1 MKQDGFE
8 PYLSAGCPFL
18 INPKNYIRE
27 KDNERDL
34 LAQDTNEKGE
44 LKKKKDDVSRL
55 QMVFCKGES
64 SELSGSCLVLQVRLS
79 RLLCIRFKRESSLAP
94 HSCPQSIGLWQFIK
108 KQNKIA

>member
-44 LKKKKDDVSRL
+44 LKKKKR
-55 QMVFCKGES
+55 
-64 SELSGSCLVLQVRLS
+64 
-79 RLLCIRFKRESSLAP
+79 
-94 HSCPQSIGLWQFIK
+94 
-108 KQNKIA
+108 